1 MRSHIECG
9 STWVKYVPCVKRTP
23 TLRLPVRYGTAVG
36 FDEGPLSSTREP
48 RGMRVK
54 IMSQQASAAAR

>member
-1 MRSHIECG
+1 M
-9 STWVKYVPCVKRTP
+9 KRTP
-23 TLRLPVRYGTAVG
+23 TLRLPARYGTAVG

-48 RGMRVK
+48 VAWRVK